1 MPENVTGEESASD
14 PMKTVADALEKA
26 AQTATDTVA
35 DAKATFERSLPAA
48 SRFVSR
54 LVYTTCYS
62 LSYGVVFPT
71 VWVAKS
77 IPPDNQVVTGLAEGA
92 KAAIDAVDHWKN
104 RQLDAP
110 ASKPGPPEPSA

>member
-1 MPENVTGEESASD
+1 MPENVTGEEPASD

-35 DAKATFERSLPAA
+35 DAKATLEKSLPGA
-48 SRFVSR
+48 SRFLSR

-77 IPPDNQVVTGLAEGA
+77 IPPDNPVVTGLAEGA

-104 RQLDAP
+104 RQLAAP
-110 ASKPGPPEPSA
+110 AAEPSPTDAAG